1 MAILSVMCMAL
12 SGFVLRSRK
21 TRPGMPALKWMP
33 LRPALWVLALLLCL
47 CLPIT
52 ASGAFT
58 IEDENKVGREFYDK
72 LAKHG
77 YLEQN
82 QKAAGYLA
90 RVGNLVLAN
99 SRKAPFD
106 FHFFIVKSAA
116 VNAFATPGGYV
127 YINTGLINLVETEA
141 ELAGVLAHEIAH
153 ANARHIAAILD
164 KSQKVSIASLAAI
177 LAGALFGG
185 GGQGTAAIA
194 ALSMATATHLTL
206 QYSRE
211 HEEEADRL
219 GIAYLV
225 QSGYDGKAMLDF
237 LRIMRRYEFYS
248 NTVPSYFLTHPGTDE
263 RIRYL
268 DGLLHTTY
276 RQRGKGA
283 LVGGLKRIQAMLV
296 LENKNLDNV
305 LREYQ
310 QALKK
315 NPDDVD
321 MIFGLALVQ
330 EKLGLLPQS
339 LENFQRALKLAPAD
353 EDILLHTGVSCF
365 KAGRPAE
372 AIELLQKALFLNE
385 GNEEALIFLAKSYET
400 QGDFESTLKIYSR
413 LNPEKIVDED
423 IYYNMAVAYGRT
435 GDRGN
440 SHYHFGVYFK
450 KKKKRESALFH
461 FQAALP
467 HFPKDSERARSI
479 EKEIISLNKAEAKS
493 PADRPAADPVPS
505 SRSQDKSFPG

>member
-1 MAILSVMCMAL
+1 
-12 SGFVLRSRK
+12 
-21 TRPGMPALKWMP
+21 
-33 LRPALWVLALLLCL
+33 LAFWLLLLLFGL
-47 CLPIT
+47 CRPVP

-58 IEDENKVGREFYDK
+58 IEDENKVGREFHDK

-77 YLEQN
+77 YLDQN
-82 QKAAGYLA
+82 HKAAEYLT
-90 RVGNLVLAN
+90 RIGNLVLAN

-106 FHFFIVKSAA
+106 FRFHIVKSSA

-127 YINTGLINLVETEA
+127 YINTGLIRLVENEA

-185 GGQGTAAIA
+185 GGQGTAAVA
-194 ALSMATATHLTL
+194 AFSMAAATHLTL

-219 GIAYLV
+219 GMACLV

-248 NTVPSYFLTHPGTDE
+248 STVPSYFLTHPGTDE

-268 DGLLHTTY
+268 DGLLQTTY
-276 RQRGKGA
+276 RQRGKDS
-283 LVGGLKRIQAMLV
+283 LVGGLKRIQAILV
-296 LENKNLDNV
+296 LENKDLDHV
-305 LREYQ
+305 HREYQ
-310 QALKK
+310 EALKK

-321 MIFGLALVQ
+321 VIFGLALIQ
-330 EKLGLLPQS
+330 EKLGLVSQS
-339 LENFQRALKLAPAD
+339 RETFQRALKRAPDD
-353 EDILLHTGVSCF
+353 EDILLHTGISCF

-372 AIELLQKALFLNE
+372 AIVLLQKALALKE
-385 GNEEALIFLAKSYET
+385 GNENALIYLAKSYEAL
-400 QGDFESTLKIYSR
+400 GDFESTLKIYSR

-423 IYYNMAVAYGRT
+423 IHYNMAVAYGRT
-435 GDRGN
+435 GDPGN

-450 KKKKRESALFH
+450 KKKKKESALFH
-461 FQAALP
+461 FRAALS
-467 HFPKDSERARSI
+467 HFPKDSERGRSI
-479 EKEIISLNKAEAKS
+479 EKEISALTKAEAKN
-493 PADRPAADPVPS
+493 PTDPPAADPAPS
-505 SRSQDKSFPG
+505 SRSRDKSVP

>member
-1 MAILSVMCMAL
+1 MILFLGLC
-12 SGFVLRSRK
+12 
-21 TRPGMPALKWMP
+21 
-33 LRPALWVLALLLCL
+33 RPAPAF
-47 CLPIT
+47 
-52 ASGAFT
+52 SAFT
-58 IEDENKVGREFYDK
+58 IEDENKVGREFHDK

-77 YLEQN
+77 FLDQN
-82 QKAAGYLA
+82 QKAGEYLS

-106 FHFFIVKSAA
+106 FRFFIVKSSA

-127 YINTGLINLVETEA
+127 YINTGLIRLVEKEA

-153 ANARHIAAILD
+153 ANARHIASILD

-185 GGQGTAAIA
+185 GGQGTAAVA
-194 ALSMATATHLTL
+194 AFSMAAATHLTL

-219 GIAYLV
+219 GMACLV

-248 NTVPSYFLTHPGTDE
+248 STVPSYFLTHPGTDE

-268 DGLLHTTY
+268 DGLLQTTY
-276 RQRGKGA
+276 RQRGKES
-283 LVGGLKRIQAMLV
+283 LVGGLKRIQATLV
-296 LENKNLDNV
+296 LEGKDLDPV

-310 QALKK
+310 QALAK

-321 MIFGLALVQ
+321 ALFGLALIQ
-330 EKLGLLPQS
+330 EKLGLQSQS
-339 LENFQRALKLAPAD
+339 LENFRRALKLAPAD
-353 EDILLHTGVSCF
+353 EDILLHTGIASF

-372 AIELLQKALFLNE
+372 AVELLQKALALNE
-385 GNEEALIFLAKSYET
+385 GNESALIYLAKSYET
-400 QGDFESTLKIYSR
+400 LGDFESTLRIYRR

-423 IYYNMAVAYGRT
+423 IHYNMAVAYGRT
-435 GDRGN
+435 GDSGN

-450 KKKKRESALFH
+450 KKNKRESALFH

-467 HFPKDSERARSI
+467 HFPGDSERGRSI
-479 EKEIISLNKAEAKS
+479 AKEINSLSKAENRS
-493 PADRPAADPVPS
+493 PTDRPAANPAPS
-505 SRSQDKSFPG
+505 SRSRNKSVP